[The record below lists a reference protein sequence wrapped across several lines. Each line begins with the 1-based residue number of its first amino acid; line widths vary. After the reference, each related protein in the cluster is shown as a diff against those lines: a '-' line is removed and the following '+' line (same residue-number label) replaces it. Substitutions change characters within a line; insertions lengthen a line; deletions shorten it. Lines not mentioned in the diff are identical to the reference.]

1 MFEYYTNKQWIF
13 KNEEVDVLRNMMNAR
28 ERKDFQIDGNDL
40 DIYQYLIDAVHAAR
54 LYILK
59 ELPETLPA
67 ARRHIKV

>member
-1 MFEYYTNKQWIF
+1 
-13 KNEEVDVLRNMMNAR
+13 MMNAR